1 MSLLD
6 DVNRRK
12 SLGNLNTG
20 QAAQM
25 AYTNLSSQ
33 DDFTP
38 TKNEKMQNQSLNQNL
53 PQNDSDRSFFQD
65 LRRKDLQDASFHE
78 GLMEKNKLTGFET
91 KKSNDKVS
99 SLTTGAKNT
108 IES

>member
-38 TKNEKMQNQSLNQNL
+38 TKNEKM
-53 PQNDSDRSFFQD
+53 
-65 LRRKDLQDASFHE
+65 
-78 GLMEKNKLTGFET
+78 
-91 KKSNDKVS
+91 
-99 SLTTGAKNT
+99 
-108 IES
+108 